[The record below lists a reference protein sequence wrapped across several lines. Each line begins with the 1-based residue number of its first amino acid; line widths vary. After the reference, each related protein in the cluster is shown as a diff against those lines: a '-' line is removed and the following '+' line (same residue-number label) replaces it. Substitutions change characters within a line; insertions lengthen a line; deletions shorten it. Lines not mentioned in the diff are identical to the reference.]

1 MRRDAKQE
9 QVYRLDDRRRGG
21 AVRRSM
27 DIPAFIITCVVAR
40 LTFFLNP
47 VVEERRQILVRD
59 CQRRFEYVP
68 AQDMMAV
75 GSRQDRLEESARKE
89 NCLERNVF
97 QQEIWW
103 TAEGQRLTPGA
114 LGEEVEEWWRRLK
127 EAGCGMLRL
136 VSLWLCTG
144 LSPVYDTVLSSSDL
158 PTVST
163 NMLNN
168 SSYKYTSRTN

>member
-1 MRRDAKQE
+1 MQSKSKCI
-9 QVYRLDDRRRGG
+9 VSMTGG
-21 AVRRSM
+21 GEAAVRRSM

-47 VVEERRQILVRD
+47 VIEERRQILVRD

-75 GSRQDRLEESARKE
+75 GSRQDRPEESAKKE

-114 LGEEVEEWWRRLK
+114 EPWGKEVEEWWRRLK

-136 VSLWLCTG
+136 VSLWLCAG
-144 LSPVYDTVLSSSDL
+144 LSPVYVTVLSSS
-158 PTVST
+158 ST

-168 SSYKYTSRTN
+168 SSYKYASRTT